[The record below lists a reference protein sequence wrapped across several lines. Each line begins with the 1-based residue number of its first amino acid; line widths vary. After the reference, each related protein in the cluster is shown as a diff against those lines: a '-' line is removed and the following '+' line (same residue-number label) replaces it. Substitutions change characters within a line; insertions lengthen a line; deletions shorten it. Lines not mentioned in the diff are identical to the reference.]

1 MGSNF
6 DDQLFFKLGK
16 LVEAA
21 SSVQQLPQLQNQQLE
36 LMRAVASHLEKQ
48 NNTSEQI
55 AKSVQG
61 LPQMI
66 TKVESALERAA
77 KTDERTSSTMREFQ
91 GTMDRIQAAMGSMVE
106 NTERQSRATQSI
118 ANQRQESMK
127 DAVAE
132 LQKSAND
139 SLESLRRT
147 HEDQSNRLQR
157 VVQEHAGWNKA
168 VLVVLGV
175 LAIGMAG
182 LLVMQLVK

>member
-1 MGSNF
+1 MP
-6 DDQLFFKLGK
+6 L
-16 LVEAA
+16 
-21 SSVQQLPQLQNQQLE
+21 
-36 LMRAVASHLEKQ
+36 
-48 NNTSEQI
+48 
-55 AKSVQG
+55 
-61 LPQMI
+61 
-66 TKVESALERAA
+66 
-77 KTDERTSSTMREFQ
+77 
-91 GTMDRIQAAMGSMVE
+91 
-106 NTERQSRATQSI
+106 
-118 ANQRQESMK
+118 RQESMK